1 MRESASFKRQ
11 LRRKEK
17 HKCGG
22 NKARIVLYY
31 AQRKMA
37 KIPTTSTTL
46 LRDIAQDAQNVRW
59 GEFVT
64 RYRPMM
70 EAFMRERFPSLEA
83 DDIIQ
88 ETLVALCRVLPS
100 YRYAPDEKGHFHNYL
115 TGILRNKALRSLRK
129 REQDEALRADYAKGE
144 NLFIDEQ
151 SYRESLFELALR
163 QFLSDDSIADRT
175 KRIFERTAMNGE
187 SPESVAESFK
197 MTRHAV
203 DQAKSRAM
211 IRLREIM
218 KGLESLADG

>member
-1 MRESASFKRQ
+1 M
-11 LRRKEK
+11 
-17 HKCGG
+17 
-22 NKARIVLYY
+22 LYY